1 MYRICMI
8 FTALRKFENG
18 ELNSNYTCTDEDFK
32 IALQVVKTYL
42 SHSILMF
49 NNLPKQGDNMTF
61 VGGDHKRKFFDAL
74 PKEFTRKEA
83 VAIGSTFK
91 LSPRS
96 VDDVLK
102 MALDHTLSKP
112 KSGLYQKI

>member
-1 MYRICMI
+1 M
-8 FTALRKFENG
+8 AN
-18 ELNSNYTCTDEDFK
+18 LNNSYTCTDEDFN
-32 IALQVVKTYL
+32 IVLQVVKTYL

-49 NNLPKQGDNMTF
+49 NNLPKQGDNMTLA
-61 VGGDHKRKFFDAL
+61 GGDRKGKFFDAL

-91 LSPRS
+91 LSPLS

-112 KSGLYQKI
+112 NSELYHKI